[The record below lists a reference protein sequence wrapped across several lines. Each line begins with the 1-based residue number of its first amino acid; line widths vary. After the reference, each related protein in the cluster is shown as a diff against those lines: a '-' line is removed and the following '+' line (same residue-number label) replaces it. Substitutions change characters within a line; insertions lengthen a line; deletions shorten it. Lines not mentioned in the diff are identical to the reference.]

1 MLSQDLAGREASHS
15 SLFRHRG
22 AVSSITE
29 ESCSVSRTKPSAQE
43 RLHLTRMRSTSNS
56 FNGKQNHL
64 WPRMARMA
72 RQRRTP
78 SAAA

>member
-1 MLSQDLAGREASHS
+1 VPSQDLAGREASHS
-15 SLFRHRG
+15 SLFRRRG
-22 AVSSITE
+22 AVNSITE
-29 ESCSVSRTKPSAQE
+29 ESCSASRTKPSAWE

-64 WPRMARMA
+64 WLRMAKRE
-72 RQRRTP
+72 RQRRMP